1 MIVARF
7 YDKCNKHDHKVTVI
21 EAIDSVLSGQMYEV
35 GLNAIYV
42 SA

>member
-1 MIVARF
+1 
-7 YDKCNKHDHKVTVI
+7 VTVI